1 MATTLIS
8 QRLHLSLFTVIS
20 FCFVILLNVFH
31 WFSFIKT
38 FSGGFAVSEKRNLI
52 RYGPIWE
59 KKKDLAS
66 SPFRLL
72 RIGTNYATSSL

>member
-1 MATTLIS
+1 M
-8 QRLHLSLFTVIS
+8 
-20 FCFVILLNVFH
+20 
-31 WFSFIKT
+31 SFI
-38 FSGGFAVSEKRNLI
+38 GFPLLKHSLEDLQFRKKEIKSDMVQFGK
-52 RYGPIWE
+52 